1 MKKKEYIILTV
12 TTLAMFAGFFASLPI
27 LNYLLANGADTTTFT
42 NVSAGLVS
50 MLGLSMLALAHSL
63 EVVTDKISAW
73 IFMGMIVLSYLG
85 VICDNLSW
93 ALEGSLQY
101 IEIVYI
107 LDMGGFLV
115 MPILMVLFWEYQSR
129 VFIEQSQNSGKIRP
143 LISIAV
149 IADILYITLGTTTG
163 FLFYLDESGKYFEGR
178 GFAAVSIFPVIIVA
192 RCVYENLR
200 RKMPL
205 RKKLSLLAFG
215 LIPIISIAFSI
226 PLPQYSIA
234 YVAFFVNL
242 ILIYGTVQV
251 KKEQELAKKTAMLA
265 EQDRELAQQ
274 ETQIIISQIQP
285 HFLYNTLTAIYRLC
299 ATDTALAQKTIQDF
313 SAYLRTNMD
322 SIRSTAPIP
331 FAKELA
337 HTKTY
342 LEIELLR
349 FGDILNVEYDISVM
363 DFDIPA
369 LTLQPIVE
377 NAVKYGIRSR
387 EDGGTVTISTKR
399 ENGTIY
405 LIVHDDGMG
414 FDVDQKKNDG
424 KSHLGI
430 ENTRKRLRQMMGGE
444 LIIDSRIGAGTT
456 VTIMIGEKHE
466 AAIGR

>member
-1 MKKKEYIILTV
+1 MKTKEWVILSV
-12 TTLAMFAGFFASLPI
+12 IVFAMFAGFFASIPI
-27 LNYLLANGADTTTFT
+27 LKYLQNVGAETITFI
-42 NVSAGLVS
+42 NVSAGLVA

-107 LDMGGFLV
+107 LDMGGFLI

-143 LISIAV
+143 LISIAA

-192 RCVYENLR
+192 CCVYENLR

-226 PLPQYSIA
+226 PLPQYSSA

-265 EQDRELAQQ
+265 KQDRELAQQ
-274 ETQIIISQIQP
+274 ETQIMISQIQP
-285 HFLYNTLTAIYRLC
+285 HFLYNTLTAIHALC
-299 ATDTALAQKTIQDF
+299 DMVTALAQKTILDF
-313 SAYLRTNMD
+313 SAYLRANMD
-322 SIRSTAPIP
+322 GIKNPAPIP
-331 FAKELA
+331 FEKELN

-349 FGDILNVEYDISVM
+349 FGDILNVEYDISVT
-363 DFDIPA
+363 DFEIPA

-377 NAVKYGIRSR
+377 NAVKYGVRSR
-387 EDGGTVTISTKR
+387 EDGGTVTIATKR
-399 ENGTIY
+399 ENGKVY
-405 LIVHDDGMG
+405 LTVHDNGMG
-414 FDVDQKKNDG
+414 FDVNAAPDG
-424 KSHLGI
+424 SRSHIGI
-430 ENTRKRLRQMMGGE
+430 ENTRKRLKQLMNAEMR
-444 LIIDSRIGAGTT
+444 IDSQLGVGTT
-456 VTIMIGEKHE
+456 VTIIIGDQNEHS
-466 AAIGR
+466 IG

>member
-1 MKKKEYIILTV
+1 M
-12 TTLAMFAGFFASLPI
+12 
-27 LNYLLANGADTTTFT
+27 
-42 NVSAGLVS
+42 
-50 MLGLSMLALAHSL
+50 
-63 EVVTDKISAW
+63 
-73 IFMGMIVLSYLG
+73 
-85 VICDNLSW
+85 
-93 ALEGSLQY
+93 
-101 IEIVYI
+101 
-107 LDMGGFLV
+107 
-115 MPILMVLFWEYQSR
+115 
-129 VFIEQSQNSGKIRP
+129 
-143 LISIAV
+143 
-149 IADILYITLGTTTG
+149 
-163 FLFYLDESGKYFEGR
+163 
-178 GFAAVSIFPVIIVA
+178 
-192 RCVYENLR
+192 
-200 RKMPL
+200 
-205 RKKLSLLAFG
+205 
-215 LIPIISIAFSI
+215 
-226 PLPQYSIA
+226 
-234 YVAFFVNL
+234 
-242 ILIYGTVQV
+242 
-251 KKEQELAKKTAMLA
+251 
-265 EQDRELAQQ
+265 
-274 ETQIIISQIQP
+274 ISQIQP